1 MQGGRKSQESC
12 GKECEISA
20 PKVRAPVLKKR
31 KVDEASSLE
40 PTFQNSASKE
50 HNVDEDTSFESVS
63 LSQRKKRKTAA
74 KNDDIIDPNQCCVC
88 FRTFEEDEMQKTGM
102 EWVEC
107 ACKRWLHED
116 CIDHDVINVDVDGK
130 ELLCPYCCV

>member
-50 HNVDEDTSFESVS
+50 HNVDEDTSFHFRKGRNIRLLLRMTILLIRISAVYVS
-63 LSQRKKRKTAA
+63 GLSKKMKCRKLAWSGLNVHVSDGYTKTA
-74 KNDDIIDPNQCCVC
+74 
-88 FRTFEEDEMQKTGM
+88 
-102 EWVEC
+102 
-107 ACKRWLHED
+107 
-116 CIDHDVINVDVDGK
+116 
-130 ELLCPYCCV
+130 